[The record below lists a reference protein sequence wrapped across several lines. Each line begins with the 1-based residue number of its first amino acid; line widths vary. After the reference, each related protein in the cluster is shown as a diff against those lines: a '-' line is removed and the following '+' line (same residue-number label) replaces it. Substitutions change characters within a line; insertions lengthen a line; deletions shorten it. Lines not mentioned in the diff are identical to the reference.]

1 MEPSLIRLGHVVR
14 KAEPTFR
21 IAECF
26 DAERNTCVIA
36 PVCSLKP
43 VLNEA
48 LNSCLTT
55 LDRFTLA
62 DLLAGGAQR
71 KLSRVFTLNERPLG
85 ADFCMMSSISSIADV
100 LKKTALFS
108 ALSDVELR
116 SLATRTL
123 IRSYTPGEL
132 LFSEGTSCEGLY
144 IVSKRRVRIFKT
156 SPAGRGAGSGDRRSR
171 QFHRGTPGFRR
182 RTVSGLGHGR

>member
-1 MEPSLIRLGHVVR
+1 MQLTLHAEYALRVLLYLGSHHGEVVSTREISSTFGISKNHLVRVIRTLGDAGHVHVVPGRGGGVSLAMEPSLIRLGDVVR

-48 LNSCLTT
+48 LNSFLAT
-55 LDRFTLA
+55 LDRYTLA

-71 KLSRVFTLNERPLG
+71 KLSRVFTL
-85 ADFCMMSSISSIADV
+85 IA
-100 LKKTALFS
+100 A
-108 ALSDVELR
+108 
-116 SLATRTL
+116 
-123 IRSYTPGEL
+123 
-132 LFSEGTSCEGLY
+132 
-144 IVSKRRVRIFKT
+144 
-156 SPAGRGAGSGDRRSR
+156 
-171 QFHRGTPGFRR
+171 
-182 RTVSGLGHGR
+182 HGN